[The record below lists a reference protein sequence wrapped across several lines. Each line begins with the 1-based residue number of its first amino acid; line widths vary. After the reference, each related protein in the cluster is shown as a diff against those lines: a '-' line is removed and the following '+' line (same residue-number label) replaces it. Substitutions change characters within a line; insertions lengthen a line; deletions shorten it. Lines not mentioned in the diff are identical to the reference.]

1 MLIRDIISVIERF
14 APLSLQ
20 EEWDNSGLQC
30 GDTSAECTGVMLC
43 LDVTPDVI
51 EEASARGC
59 NLVVSHHPMIFRGI
73 KRLTGAT
80 VAERC
85 IVAAISHNMAV
96 YSSHTAL
103 DSADGG
109 VSHALAALLGARVSR
124 VLHPMDAEMLRLT
137 VYAPREKADDVQT
150 ALSDSLSPGAIIA
163 SDSQSLRQ
171 DMKEEADSVPV
182 INLIHRPLTSF
193 SLTVSAL
200 QRHDAETALIGF
212 GHDVTYSFERLADR
226 DFRYGLGVVAE
237 LPEAISAEHF
247 IKRVKDALGASVLR
261 CSRTE
266 PGAMVRRIAFCGGAG
281 GEFIPDAVRSGADA
295 YVTADIRYH
304 DFGEWGSSILLVDAG
319 HFETETCTKMIL
331 MQLIKEKFANFA
343 VYIAA
348 SEHNPITYL

>member
-1 MLIRDIISVIERF
+1 MLIRDIILVIERF

-30 GDTSAECTGVMLC
+30 GDASVECTGVMLC

-51 EEASARGC
+51 EEASTRGC

-73 KRLTGAT
+73 KCLTGAT

-85 IVAAISHNMAV
+85 IVAAISHNIVV

-109 VSHALAALLGARVSR
+109 VSHALAALLGARVRR

-150 ALSDSLSPGAIIA
+150 ALADSLSPGAIIA

-171 DMKEEADSVPV
+171 DMEEAHNVPV

-226 DFRYGLGVVAE
+226 DLRYGLGVVAE
-237 LPEAISAEHF
+237 LPEAISVEHF

-261 CSRTE
+261 CSRTV